1 MNTSLKTAMQ
11 NFAVNQALKYIE
23 GSPEENI
30 PKLMALVDKYTPADW
45 YSGQRAAIR
54 KVIEEKNNWYQLILK
69 IYDLDSGVRQ
79 AFFQNFLFNSALKGS
94 VTQNEIKEK
103 EGCNVPW
110 AVLLDPTSACN
121 LHCTGCWAAEYG
133 NRLNLSLETIDS
145 IIRQGKRLGIHM
157 FGYPRFCFSYYI
169 RVIPLK
175 KSCGFS

>member
-30 PKLMALVDKYTPADW
+30 PKLMALADKYTPADW

-94 VTQNEIKEK
+94 VTQDEIKEK

-157 FGYPRFCFSYYI
+157 FGYPRFAFSI
-169 RVIPLK
+169 IL
-175 KSCGFS
+175 G